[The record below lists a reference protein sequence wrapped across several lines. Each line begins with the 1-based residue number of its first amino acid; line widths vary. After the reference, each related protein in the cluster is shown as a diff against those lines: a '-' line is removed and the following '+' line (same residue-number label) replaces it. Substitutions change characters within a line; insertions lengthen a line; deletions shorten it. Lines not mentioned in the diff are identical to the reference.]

1 MTYFLHTILTGYPVR
16 IFPIFGLNSSKFAM
30 MPSAKLP
37 GLKNPHLTGVVL
49 AGGKSK
55 RMGHDKALLEFRGRP
70 LVMHAVNLLQ
80 QFCSQVVISS
90 NRKDYFFTG
99 CEIWPDDV
107 NVHAAMAGI
116 YSCLKRSMHP
126 WIMVLSCDM
135 PLIDPRVFDL
145 LISLAELHHDDVV
158 VPVHDKDCI
167 EPLCGMYNQRAIPLL
182 EENIRTHHFS
192 LQHFIRNSK
201 CRLVEV
207 GPHLDFYK
215 ADMFSNINTIRDF
228 NSLE

>member
-1 MTYFLHTILTGYPVR
+1 M
-16 IFPIFGLNSSKFAM
+16 
-30 MPSAKLP
+30 
-37 GLKNPHLTGVVL
+37 TGVVL

-55 RMGHDKALLEFRGRP
+55 RMGSDKALLEFRGKP
-70 LVMHAVNLLQ
+70 LVMHAVKILQ
-80 QFCSQVVISS
+80 QFCSHVVISS

-99 CEIWPDDV
+99 CDIWPDDV
-107 NVHAAMAGI
+107 DVHAPMAGI

-145 LISLAELHHDDVV
+145 LISQGELLRDDMV

-167 EPLCGMYNQRAIPLL
+167 EPLCGLYNQRAIPLL
-182 EENIRTHHFS
+182 EENIRTLRFS
-192 LQHFIRNSK
+192 LQQFIRNSNY
-201 CRLVEV
+201 RLVEV

-215 ADMFSNINTIRDF
+215 ADMFSNINTLKDF
-228 NSLE
+228 NSLK